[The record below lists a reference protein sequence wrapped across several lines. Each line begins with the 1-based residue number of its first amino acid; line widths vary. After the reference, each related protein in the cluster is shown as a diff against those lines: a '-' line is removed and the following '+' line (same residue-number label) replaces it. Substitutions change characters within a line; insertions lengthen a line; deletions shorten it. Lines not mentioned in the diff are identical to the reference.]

1 MAQVKCQRCGDSSHV
16 TADCPMKDKPI
27 NKEMDKEYLSFMA
40 ELGEPGAKDGASFCA
55 VLCCVVLA
63 LLSKLPLPRLTFSC
77 VYVCMCVC
85 VCVCVCMCV
94 CVCIVVALCMHM

>member
-1 MAQVKCQRCGDSSHV
+1 MHAWCALCPGNYKMAQVKCQRCGDSSHV

-55 VLCCVVLA
+55 VLCCVVWPCCPSFHCLA
-63 LLSKLPLPRLTFSC
+63 
-77 VYVCMCVC
+77 
-85 VCVCVCMCV
+85 
-94 CVCIVVALCMHM
+94 